1 MKFDTIII
9 GGGLSGMTC
18 AIAQA
23 QKGKRVAVIAAGQ
36 SNLHFHSGSFD
47 LLGYQQG
54 QPVSDPVTAIAALPE
69 SHPYHRLGD
78 VEHLA
83 TQARQLLADAG
94 VGTQGDAHHN
104 HFRLSPIGKLV
115 PTWLTM
121 EDMFAVDS
129 AEELKGK
136 KIGLVN
142 IVGFLD
148 FAVPYL
154 ADALHDMGAEVTVR
168 SFTTPLLENARRSPS
183 EMRATNIAKYLDDDS
198 HVKEVADRLNS
209 ITPRDCD
216 LLLLPAIL
224 GIANDRAVKVLK
236 ENVKTP
242 LRFVATIPPSVP
254 GTRIQSLLRRRFQQ
268 LGGTLLPND
277 TVKGGGFENNHLKYV
292 CTENLADTRLEANEF
307 VLATGSF
314 LGGGLS
320 SDYYSVRE
328 SVFGLD
334 VELNGAASHVD
345 WTTDKLFDKQ
355 PYESFGV
362 KADNQF
368 RVSKDG
374 TTIDNLYAIGSVL
387 SGNDPQHLADAT
399 GVDLLTAL
407 AVL

>member
-1 MKFDTIII
+1 M
-9 GGGLSGMTC
+9 
-18 AIAQA
+18 
-23 QKGKRVAVIAAGQ
+23 
-36 SNLHFHSGSFD
+36 
-47 LLGYQQG
+47 
-54 QPVSDPVTAIAALPE
+54 
-69 SHPYHRLGD
+69 
-78 VEHLA
+78 
-83 TQARQLLADAG
+83 
-94 VGTQGDAHHN
+94 
-104 HFRLSPIGKLV
+104 
-115 PTWLTM
+115 
-121 EDMFAVDS
+121 
-129 AEELKGK
+129 
-136 KIGLVN
+136 
-142 IVGFLD
+142 
-148 FAVPYL
+148 
-154 ADALHDMGAEVTVR
+154 
-168 SFTTPLLENARRSPS
+168 
-183 EMRATNIAKYLDDDS
+183 
-198 HVKEVADRLNS
+198 
-209 ITPRDCD
+209 
-216 LLLLPAIL
+216 PAIL

-236 ENVKTP
+236 ESVKTP

-254 GTRIQSLLRRRFQQ
+254 GTRVQSLLRRRFQQ

-292 CTENLADTRLEANEF
+292 CTENLADTRLEANDF

-320 SDYYSVRE
+320 SDYYSVHE

-362 KADNQF
+362 KADDQF

-387 SGNDPQHLADAT
+387 SGNDPQHEADAT